1 MKKIIVIVLTMLG
14 LWVFIPTTQVAFADP
29 MDPLNGVEI
38 GEATDEVSG
47 EAFEPNAPEG
57 VGDSPEDTKD
67 KPSKDKGD
75 WEEEERNR
83 KSVQL
88 MDTVMMVAGVAG
100 VILSALYMGVYL
112 GARMFPPLFLPL
124 YRFITRGKVMPK
136 DIPIHIM
143 FLRSIPV
150 AVLGM
155 LMATGWL
162 RKIFAYVWE
171 FVSRN
176 IIN

>member
-1 MKKIIVIVLTMLG
+1 MKKIIVIVLTTLG
-14 LWVFIPTTQVAFADP
+14 LWAFMPATQVAFADP

-38 GEATDEVSG
+38 GEETDEVSG
-47 EAFEPNAPEG
+47 EAFEPNTPEG
-57 VGDSPEDTKD
+57 VGNSSEDTQD
-67 KPSKDKGD
+67 KPSKDKDD

-100 VILSALYMGVYL
+100 VILSALYMGIYL
-112 GARMFPPLFLPL
+112 GARIFPPLFLPL

-143 FLRSIPV
+143 FLRSMPV